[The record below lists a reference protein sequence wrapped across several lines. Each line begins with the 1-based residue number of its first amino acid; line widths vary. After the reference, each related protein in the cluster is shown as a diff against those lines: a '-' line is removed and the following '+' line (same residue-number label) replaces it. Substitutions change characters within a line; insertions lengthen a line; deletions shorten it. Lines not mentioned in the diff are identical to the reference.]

1 MVEDTLELGGV
12 QVIAA
17 PPVTGGHSPITQL
30 TLSLAGESD
39 PAPPVLT
46 AVLQPEEINISRL
59 SLVQLLHYGVLIGP
73 EFYSDEIF
81 SCQLSY
87 VIKYQLKASLA
98 GSEWHKDS

>member
-81 SCQLSY
+81 SALLC
-87 VIKYQLKASLA
+87 
-98 GSEWHKDS
+98 HKVPAQGISRWF

>member
-46 AVLQPEEINISRL
+46 AVLQPEEIYISRL
-59 SLVQLLHYGVLIGP
+59 SLVQRNIFMPALL
-73 EFYSDEIF
+73 
-81 SCQLSY
+81 
-87 VIKYQLKASLA
+87 
-98 GSEWHKDS
+98 WHKVPAQGTSRWF